1 MGSVTLRLVLL
12 HLHWKQEGNM
22 IGIDF
27 PYENVVALT
36 PQGALTEEDFDR
48 VGEAIDGH
56 MNERDAA
63 PNILVH
69 VHGIP
74 HWASLSAMS
83 RHFHLVKE
91 HQRMVKKVAFVGDVG
106 LLGALP

>member
-1 MGSVTLRLVLL
+1 M
-12 HLHWKQEGNM
+12 M

-27 PYENVVALT
+27 PFDNVVALT
-36 PQGALTEEDFDR
+36 PQGALTEQDFDS
-48 VGEAIDGH
+48 VAQAIDSH
-56 MNERDAA
+56 INSRDLV

-74 HWASLSAMS
+74 HWASLAAMS

-91 HQRMVKKVAFVGDVG
+91 HQKLVKKVAVVGDVG
-106 LLGALP
+106 LLGVL